1 MINDFSKI
9 GSSIKKQL
17 DSKGMLEQDLA
28 EGLGISEQTIDKI
41 IKGHKAVNV
50 KELTK
55 IADILGIAADEL
67 LELTDDNESLSTES
81 EKFEF
86 IDNIIDEI
94 YNLEE
99 ILSDMKRDY
108 DRI

>member
-17 DSKGMLEQDLA
+17 DSKGILEQDLA

-41 IKGHKAVNV
+41 IKGYKAVNV

-55 IADILGIAADEL
+55 IADILGIAVNEL
-67 LELTDDNESLSTES
+67 FELTDDN
-81 EKFEF
+81 
-86 IDNIIDEI
+86 
-94 YNLEE
+94 
-99 ILSDMKRDY
+99 
-108 DRI
+108 